1 MTSSLRDQLT
11 QLGFKPPEPAKPSE
25 PAHKARPHAG
35 TPGSKGRPE
44 QGRGEQG
51 RRAGADRAGRSGA
64 PQPGKGRGGDS
75 RSQEEIDLAKAYAL
89 RQRVEREE
97 QQRLERERQAE
108 AARRREARQ
117 KLHTLLQ
124 SATLNQPT
132 AELPRHFEHA
142 GKIRRIYVT
151 PEQLKALNAGELAIV
166 AAGGR
171 YHLVDLEQAEQA
183 RALMPDCIAL
193 KVDPTA
199 GEGGDDYADP
209 RFAVPDDLV
218 W

>member
-11 QLGFKPPEPAKPSE
+11 QLGFKPPEPAKPRE

-35 TPGSKGRPE
+35 APGSKSRPE
-44 QGRGEQG
+44 QGRAEQG
-51 RRAGADRAGRSGA
+51 RRAGADKGGRSGA
-64 PQPGKGRGGDS
+64 PSPVRGRGGDT

-97 QQRLERERQAE
+97 QQRIERERQAE

-117 KLHTLLQ
+117 KLFELMQ
-124 SATLNQPT
+124 KASLNVAS

-142 GKIRRIYVT
+142 GKIRRLYVT

-166 AAGGR
+166 SAGGR
-171 YHLVDLEQAEQA
+171 YHLVTLAHADEA
-183 RALMPDCIAL
+183 RALMPDCVAL
-193 KVDPTA
+193 QVDPHA
-199 GEGGDDYADP
+199 VDGGDDYADP

>member
-1 MTSSLRDQLT
+1 MTTSLRDQLM
-11 QLGFKPPEPAKPSE
+11 QLGFKAPEPPKPSPPRE
-25 PAHKARPHAG
+25 
-35 TPGSKGRPE
+35 SKPKDRAVTGRPDTH
-44 QGRGEQG
+44 GSHHR
-51 RRAGADRAGRSGA
+51 
-64 PQPGKGRGGDS
+64 RGGGRDGRNVQTKPAEPRGREGT

-124 SATLNQPT
+124 SASLNRAD

-151 PEQLKALNAGELAIV
+151 GEQLKALNAGDLAV
-166 AAGGR
+166 VSAGGR
-171 YHLVDLEQAEQA
+171 YHLVGLDNAEQA
-183 RALMPDCIAL
+183 RLLMPDCIAL
-193 KVDPTA
+193 RVDPNA
-199 GEGGDDYADP
+199 GEGGEDYADP